1 MRLLY
6 SILSVVS
13 FDLLSQE
20 IVNDTIDVQVDA
32 SNLSIEAQKDIE
44 ALDEVSKKLYFEYKD
59 TLNEY
64 KALKNYDDQL
74 DKIIQAQF
82 EEIESINEQID
93 SLDDINVDIL
103 PLLKTMIDTL
113 KKIIEL
119 DVPFLIESRLV
130 RVNELD
136 ELILRADITTAEKFR
151 KVYEAYQLEAKFGKT
166 IENYPGYIDID
177 NNKTAVDFFRLGRLG
192 LYYRTPDGD
201 ETGYWD
207 SLNNAWSH
215 EGNTLDKEIKNA
227 LDISNRQS
235 PPNFINL
242 PVKPIENDE

>member
-82 EEIESINEQID
+82 EEIENINEQID

-166 IENYPGYIDID
+166 IE
-177 NNKTAVDFFRLGRLG
+177 KA
-192 LYYRTPDGD
+192 
-201 ETGYWD
+201 
-207 SLNNAWSH
+207 
-215 EGNTLDKEIKNA
+215 
-227 LDISNRQS
+227 
-235 PPNFINL
+235 
-242 PVKPIENDE
+242 